1 MDPSKLPKPCSPA
14 ATKAQQQ
21 PPPCGSTE
29 SRDTSACSQAPSAP
43 RRVSSSGRTSTS
55 SQSAKSCKKST
66 SSRTPEG
73 AALWCMVLMAETYP
87 PRQAVYRKDVP
98 KADKATQTPFS
109 FEVLQKEWLPQGKKK
124 KENKYMS
131 DDQDQPQQRASRA
144 SSATESCS
152 QASQHRA
159 PGPPEAAVTVQNRKS
174 MSSLCVNLYNEEGE
188 EQDEAVLELEGKQVN
203 DGEVKSHL
211 HPVEIHLPDQTH
223 QEAREDVAVDGD
235 TVDIHDADSNMGT
248 TEVRLANEDLQEAL
262 GHTAEDAATVDNQGS
277 DLATVETHLT
287 PEPQEVLSLVA
298 VDGVSPAAI
307 PLSLPRPEISL
318 ESQSVLLARHPAS
331 IKYCPGPTLGYKG
344 DTQDLGSIL
353 GSVATKVP
361 LTSKEKLEALGHM
374 EGEDDGKVNPGE
386 SMKAVRL
393 VQQPPLGEEDK
404 VDVSG
409 AGSILATPQIHSN
422 PEKLK
427 EAKVNERVAPS
438 PGSAPKTRVTPKH
451 LPKKRVIKPL
461 PREAPREPSCIPQ
474 QRIECK
480 AAKNM
485 TRKQRKA
492 FSDAFNLFPKDPDGN
507 INLHSLEVTAK
518 QLGISLTSQEAYD
531 ELVCA
536 DADGDR
542 TVDFSD
548 FLDIIT
554 DKKHFTQTISPG
566 KNDSGS
572 FDSVDAR
579 GILLFKVFLK
589 LVELAALPRRT
600 LFQIISYYEQKL
612 RDCTGQKVWL
622 DGDFL
627 KCHRKKP
634 HKIQKKPVYLM
645 PAFVSAARASAMN
658 KTDKTAYR
666 EHLKGSPYA
675 QVPIFPLI
683 SKQDATTLAK
693 PRKGLQK
700 AARQRNEPTA
710 LFASSFFHDRNRV
723 QEAAALKPPA
733 LHRKQRR
740 SPALN
745 TERPNTPRHLTT
757 DSPGKTQT
765 QAGPPALPPA
775 AAREGGNSDGHQA
788 KAVPGR
794 HRRPVKAG
802 QRRLGP
808 GLLSPRCMK

>member
-1 MDPSKLPKPCSPA
+1 MDPSKLPKPCSPT
-14 ATKAQQQ
+14 ATEAQQQ
-21 PPPCGSTE
+21 PPPRGSTE
-29 SRDTSACSQAPSAP
+29 SWDTSACSQAPSAP
-43 RRVSSSGRTSTS
+43 RRVSSPGRTSTS

-66 SSRTPEG
+66 SRRTSEG

-98 KADKATQTPFS
+98 KADKATQSPSS
-109 FEVLQKEWLPQGKKK
+109 FEVLQKEWLPQGEKK
-124 KENKYMS
+124 KENKYTS

-152 QASQHRA
+152 QASQRRA
-159 PGPPEAAVTVQNRKS
+159 PSPPEAAVTAQNRKS

-188 EQDEAVLELEGKQVN
+188 EQDEAVLELEEKQVN
-203 DGEVKSHL
+203 VGEVKSHL

-223 QEAREDVAVDGD
+223 REAREDVAVDGV

-248 TEVRLANEDLQEAL
+248 TEVPLANEDLQEAL

-277 DLATVETHLT
+277 DLTMVETHLT
-287 PEPQEVLSLVA
+287 PEPQDVLSLVA
-298 VDGVSPAAI
+298 VDSASPAAI

-318 ESQSVLLARHPAS
+318 ESQSLLLARYPAS
-331 IKYCPGPTLGYKG
+331 FKYYLGPTLGYKG
-344 DTQDLGSIL
+344 DTQDLRSIL
-353 GSVATKVP
+353 GSVATAVP

-386 SMKAVRL
+386 SVKTVRL

-404 VDVSG
+404 VNVSG
-409 AGSILATPQIHSN
+409 EGSILATPQIHSN

-438 PGSAPKTRVTPKH
+438 PGSAPKTRVTPKP

-480 AAKNM
+480 AAKTM

-492 FSDAFNLFPKDPDGN
+492 FSNAFNLFPKDPDGN

-518 QLGISLTSQEAYD
+518 QLGISLTSQEAYG
-531 ELVCA
+531 ELVRA

-572 FDSVDAR
+572 FNSVDAK

-600 LFQIISYYEQKL
+600 LFQIMSYYEQKL

-634 HKIQKKPVYLM
+634 HKIQKKPVYPM
-645 PAFVSAARASAMN
+645 PAFVSAAHVSAMN
-658 KTDKTAYR
+658 KRDKTAYR

-683 SKQDATTLAK
+683 CKQDAMTLAK

-700 AARQRNEPTA
+700 VARQRNEPTA
-710 LFASSFFHDRNRV
+710 LFASHFSRDRNRV

-733 LHRKQRR
+733 HYRKQRR
-740 SPALN
+740 SPAVN
-745 TERPNTPRHLTT
+745 TECPNTSRHLTT

-788 KAVPGR
+788 KAKPQR

-802 QRRLGP
+802 QRRLGL